1 MNDDKSWE
9 GKEKELREGRALV
22 SVVIPCYNQAHFLS
36 ETIESVLCQSYT
48 NFEVVVVDDGSP
60 DNASEVAS
68 RYAGA
73 GVRLIRQENQ
83 GRAAARNRGLDETQ
97 GEYVVFL
104 DSDDRLLP
112 EALQAG
118 VKELEAHPAC
128 ALVFGRIRAF
138 GPDRSS
144 LGSALPPYMMTDP
157 HLYMITDPYGAL
169 LRGNLSFTPGAAMFR
184 RSVFDSVG
192 GFDPSASLRGAE
204 DYHLYLRVAS
214 EFPIH
219 HHYEL
224 VVEYREHEAGVS
236 RDSARMLQSTLNA
249 LHSQQERVGG
259 TKEYEEAYKHGI
271 KSWQSMYGNALFK
284 DVLVHARQREW
295 KQGLR
300 DMLVLIRHDP
310 KVFLR
315 AYLKLRALAHD
326 RSYTSTI
333 SPYWRNPWH
342 KDP

>member
-1 MNDDKSWE
+1 
-9 GKEKELREGRALV
+9 L
-22 SVVIPCYNQAHFLS
+22 IPCYNQAHFLN

-112 EALQAG
+112 E
-118 VKELEAHPAC
+118 ELEAHPAC

-184 RSVFDSVG
+184 RSVLDSVG
-192 GFDPSASLRGAE
+192 GFDTSASLQGSE
-204 DYHLYLRVAS
+204 DYDLYLRVAS

-224 VVEYREHEAGVS
+224 VVDYRRHEANLS
-236 RDSARMLQSTLNA
+236 RDSAKMLQASLKA

-271 KSWQSMYGNALFK
+271 KSWQSLYGHALLK